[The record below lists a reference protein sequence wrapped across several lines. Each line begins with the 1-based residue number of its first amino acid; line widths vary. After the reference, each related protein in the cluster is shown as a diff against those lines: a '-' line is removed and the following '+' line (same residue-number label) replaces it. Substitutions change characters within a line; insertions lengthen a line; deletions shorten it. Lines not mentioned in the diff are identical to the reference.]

1 MIETT
6 SCVGYICFVEEEGRS
21 LTESAEARA
30 RQLAKKKKV
39 SSLTLRLPLQIL
51 DLTQADCEEDL
62 PFIPGPDSG
71 NLTMKDPRIC
81 KSMSCVYPVQPKLS
95 LTRFNV
101 SK

>member
-1 MIETT
+1 
-6 SCVGYICFVEEEGRS
+6 
-21 LTESAEARA
+21 
-30 RQLAKKKKV
+30 
-39 SSLTLRLPLQIL
+39 L

-81 KSMSCVYPVQPKLS
+81 KFMSCVYPVQPKLS
-95 LTRFNV
+95 LTRFIV